1 MTTASPFM
9 GWSPAAVEFY
19 RGLEA
24 DNSRAYWTE
33 MKAV

>member
-1 MTTASPFM
+1 MANASTFM

-24 DNSRAYWTE
+24 ANSRAYWTE